1 MAWQSERDVRNL
13 NFFFVVFCWVFALLL
28 RKILHV
34 YYYYYIPGKCNIHE
48 FNFLDSIL
56 SSKAIPK
63 IKPAS
68 EYVAYASL

>member
-34 YYYYYIPGKCNIHE
+34 YYYYIPGKCNIVHE

-63 IKPAS
+63 IEPAS
-68 EYVAYASL
+68 EYVAHAYL